1 MKEIFTLSAMP
12 LLILWRF
19 LILTAMSMFIVWFY
33 SVIRI
38 QFSKLK
44 VNNLRISIKYSILEG
59 LLLLFVFFST
69 YMIAFFYFNG
79 WQRFVWDSWIW
90 SYTNTYFMIAPE
102 IILFLLINILFF
114 VQIATISKITK

>member
-1 MKEIFTLSAMP
+1 MNEIFTLSAMP

-19 LILTAMSMFIVWFY
+19 LILTAMSMFIVWLY

-38 QFSKLK
+38 QLSKLK

-59 LLLLFVFFST
+59 LLLLIVFFAA

-79 WQRFVWDSWIW
+79 WQRFVWDSWVW
-90 SYTNTYFMIAPE
+90 SFTNTYFMIAPE
-102 IILFLLINILFF
+102 IILFLLINILFW
-114 VQIATISKITK
+114 VQIATISKISK